1 MERGCAPPGC
11 LIFSLAALR
20 RAKKIPPWA
29 VWGWYIS
36 IKLSTTAEMPGKGVK
51 GGNEGGGY
59 CLTNSRT
66 EREPPGVSPC
76 LRSRVWYSSK
86 KKIIQGCGGVAPAW
100 EVTTLGEGQK
110 L

>member
-1 MERGCAPPGC
+1 MKTSSAPATLKPKHHGRNAGERGQ
-11 LIFSLAALR
+11 
-20 RAKKIPPWA
+20 
-29 VWGWYIS
+29 
-36 IKLSTTAEMPGKGVK
+36 